1 MRNYPNLKLK
11 YLMNSKSFFQFTC
24 VFLIF
29 CSTLSAQELTAKQ
42 KEYQENKV
50 QIFTLEER
58 NNIQN
63 WIQKEFEQM
72 KLSEETENQYTT
84 ILLSYMGKIQRLDD
98 KDMGNS
104 KEEIIHKMDELIES
118 QDKELE
124 KILSP
129 EEFAM
134 HVKIYD
140 RLLLGVKNRIA
151 ETDYPKE

>member
-1 MRNYPNLKLK
+1 
-11 YLMNSKSFFQFTC
+11 MNTKSFFQFIC
-24 VFLIF
+24 IFLIS
-29 CSTLSAQELTAKQ
+29 CSSLTAQELTEKQ

-50 QIFTLEER
+50 QIFTVEER
-58 NNIQN
+58 NNLQN
-63 WIQKEFEQM
+63 WIQEEFSQM
-72 KLSEETENQYTT
+72 NLSEEKEAQYNT

-104 KEEIIHKMDELIES
+104 KEDIIQKMDEMIVN

-140 RLLLGVKNRIA
+140 QLLLSVKNRIA

>member
-1 MRNYPNLKLK
+1 
-11 YLMNSKSFFQFTC
+11 MNTKSFFHFIC
-24 VFLIF
+24 VFRIF
-29 CSTLSAQELTAKQ
+29 CTSITAQELTEKQ

-63 WIQKEFEQM
+63 WIQKEFAQM
-72 KLSEETENQYTT
+72 SLSEETENQYTT

-104 KEEIIHKMDELIES
+104 KEDIIQKMDEMIVN

-140 RLLLGVKNRIA
+140 QLLLSVKNRIA
-151 ETDYPKE
+151 ETDYLKE

>member
-1 MRNYPNLKLK
+1 MMKMNKFLLVAF
-11 YLMNSKSFFQFTC
+11 LMSMFSFG
-24 VFLIF
+24 
-29 CSTLSAQELTAKQ
+29 LSAQELTEKQ

-50 QIFTLEER
+50 QIFTVEER
-58 NNIQN
+58 DNIQH

-72 KLSEETENQYTT
+72 NLSEEKESLYTS

-104 KEEIIHKMDELIES
+104 KEEIVQKMDEMIKN

-129 EEFAM
+129 EEFEM
-134 HVKIYD
+134 HSKIYD
-140 RLLLGVKNRIA
+140 RLLLSVKNRIA
-151 ETDYPKE
+151 ETDFEKID

>member
-1 MRNYPNLKLK
+1 MSIGVER
-11 YLMNSKSFFQFTC
+11 Q
-24 VFLIF
+24 V
-29 CSTLSAQELTAKQ
+29 KQ
-42 KEYQENKV
+42 KKYHENKV
-50 QIFTLEER
+50 EIFTVEER

-63 WIQKEFEQM
+63 WIQKEFAQM
-72 KLSEETENQYTT
+72 NLSEEKEEQYST

-104 KEEIIHKMDELIES
+104 KEDIVQKMDEMIVN

-140 RLLLGVKNRIA
+140 KLLLSVKNRIA
-151 ETDYPKE
+151 ETDYSKE

>member
-1 MRNYPNLKLK
+1 
-11 YLMNSKSFFQFTC
+11 MNTKSFIQFIC

-29 CSTLSAQELTAKQ
+29 CTSITAQELTEKQ

-50 QIFTLEER
+50 EIFTVEER

-63 WIQKEFEQM
+63 WIQEEFSQM
-72 KLSEETENQYTT
+72 NLSEEKEEQYST

-104 KEEIIHKMDELIES
+104 KEDIVQKMDEMIVN

-140 RLLLGVKNRIA
+140 KLLLSVKNRIA

>member
-1 MRNYPNLKLK
+1 
-11 YLMNSKSFFQFTC
+11 MNTKSFIQFIC

-29 CSTLSAQELTAKQ
+29 CTSITAQELTEKQ

-50 QIFTLEER
+50 EIFTVEER

-63 WIQKEFEQM
+63 WIQEEFSQM
-72 KLSEETENQYTT
+72 NLSEEKEEQYST

-104 KEEIIHKMDELIES
+104 KEDIVQKMDEMIVN

-140 RLLLGVKNRIA
+140 KLLLSVKNRIA
-151 ETDYPKE
+151 ETDYSKE

>member
-1 MRNYPNLKLK
+1 
-11 YLMNSKSFFQFTC
+11 MNTKSFFHFIC
-24 VFLIF
+24 VFLI
-29 CSTLSAQELTAKQ
+29 SYSSLTAQELTEKQ

-63 WIQKEFEQM
+63 WIQEEFSQM
-72 KLSEETENQYTT
+72 NLSEEKEAQYST
-84 ILLSYMGKIQRLDD
+84 ILLSYMCKIQRLDD

-104 KEEIIHKMDELIES
+104 KEDIIQKMDEMIVN

-140 RLLLGVKNRIA
+140 QLLLSVKNRIA

>member
-1 MRNYPNLKLK
+1 
-11 YLMNSKSFFQFTC
+11 MNTKSFIQFIC

-29 CSTLSAQELTAKQ
+29 CTSITAQELTEKQ

-50 QIFTLEER
+50 EIFTVEER

-63 WIQKEFEQM
+63 WIQEEFSQM
-72 KLSEETENQYTT
+72 NLSPEKENQYST

-104 KEEIIHKMDELIES
+104 KEDIVQKMDEMIVN

-140 RLLLGVKNRIA
+140 QLLLSVKNRIA

>member
-1 MRNYPNLKLK
+1 
-11 YLMNSKSFFQFTC
+11 MNMKSFIQLTC
-24 VFLIF
+24 IFLVF
-29 CSTLSAQELTAKQ
+29 CSSITAQELTEKQ

-63 WIQKEFEQM
+63 WIQKEFAQM
-72 KLSEETENQYTT
+72 NLSEEKENQYTT

-104 KEEIIHKMDELIES
+104 KEDILEKMDELIEK
-118 QDKELE
+118 QDMELE

-140 RLLLGVKNRIA
+140 RLLLSVKNRIA

>member
-1 MRNYPNLKLK
+1 
-11 YLMNSKSFFQFTC
+11 MNTKSFFHFIC

-29 CSTLSAQELTAKQ
+29 CTSITAQELTEKQ

-63 WIQKEFEQM
+63 WIQKEFAQM
-72 KLSEETENQYTT
+72 SLSEETENQYTT

-104 KEEIIHKMDELIES
+104 KEDIIQKMDEMIVN

-140 RLLLGVKNRIA
+140 QLLLSVKNRIA

>member
-1 MRNYPNLKLK
+1 
-11 YLMNSKSFFQFTC
+11 MNTKNFIQFIYI
-24 VFLIF
+24 FLIF
-29 CSTLSAQELTAKQ
+29 CTSITAQELTEKQ

-50 QIFTLEER
+50 QIFTVEER
-58 NNIQN
+58 NNLQN
-63 WIQKEFEQM
+63 WIQEEFSQM
-72 KLSEETENQYTT
+72 NLSEEKEEQYST

-104 KEEIIHKMDELIES
+104 KEDIVQKMDEMIVN

-140 RLLLGVKNRIA
+140 KLLLSVKNRIA
-151 ETDYPKE
+151 ETDYSKE

>member
-1 MRNYPNLKLK
+1 MKC
-11 YLMNSKSFFQFTC
+11 FIQITC
-24 VFLIF
+24 VFLVV
-29 CSTLSAQELTAKQ
+29 CSSITAQELTAKQ

-72 KLSEETENQYTT
+72 NLTEETENQYTT

-98 KDMGNS
+98 KDKGNS
-104 KEEIIHKMDELIES
+104 KEEILLKMDELIAS

-129 EEFAM
+129 EEFEK

-140 RLLLGVKNRIA
+140 RLLLSAKTRIA
-151 ETDYPKE
+151 ETNFDQIDK

>member
-1 MRNYPNLKLK
+1 
-11 YLMNSKSFFQFTC
+11 
-24 VFLIF
+24 
-29 CSTLSAQELTAKQ
+29 
-42 KEYQENKV
+42 V

-63 WIQKEFEQM
+63 WIQKEFAQM
-72 KLSEETENQYTT
+72 NLSEEKEAQYST

-104 KEEIIHKMDELIES
+104 KEDIIQKMDEMIVN

-140 RLLLGVKNRIA
+140 RLLLSVKNRIA

>member
-1 MRNYPNLKLK
+1 
-11 YLMNSKSFFQFTC
+11 MNSKSFFQFTC
-24 VFLIF
+24 IFLVF
-29 CSTLSAQELTAKQ
+29 CSTICAQELTEKQ
-42 KEYQENKV
+42 KEYQENKM

-63 WIQKEFEQM
+63 WIQKEFAQM
-72 KLSEETENQYTT
+72 NLSEEKEAQYST

-104 KEEIIHKMDELIES
+104 KEDIIQKMDEMIVN

-140 RLLLGVKNRIA
+140 RLLLSVKNRIA

>member
-1 MRNYPNLKLK
+1 
-11 YLMNSKSFFQFTC
+11 MNTKSFFHFIC

-29 CSTLSAQELTAKQ
+29 CTSITAQELTEKQ

-63 WIQKEFEQM
+63 WIQKEFAQM
-72 KLSEETENQYTT
+72 SLSEETENQYTT

-104 KEEIIHKMDELIES
+104 KEDIIQKMDEMIVN

-140 RLLLGVKNRIA
+140 QLLLSVKNRIA
-151 ETDYPKE
+151 ETDYLKE